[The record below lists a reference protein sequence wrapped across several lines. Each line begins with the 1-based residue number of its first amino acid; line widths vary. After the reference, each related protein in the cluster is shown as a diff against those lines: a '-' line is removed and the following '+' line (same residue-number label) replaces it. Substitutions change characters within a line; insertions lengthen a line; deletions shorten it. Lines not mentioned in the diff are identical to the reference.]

1 MIEIRLAADLLAKL
15 RASES
20 HYDENG
26 YLFVL
31 ESIEYLQHRLTVRRH
46 VSGAELARACRDHA
60 LEQYGLVARQVLFH
74 WGIRRTEDIGKIV
87 FALVEVRLLSTQP
100 TDRLQDF
107 ESVYDF
113 DDAFSAGYVWQGVA
127 GGGQRARVIDS
138 LGDG

>member
-15 RASES
+15 RATES
-20 HYDENG
+20 HYDEQG

-31 ESIEYLQHRLTVRRH
+31 EGIEYLQQRMTVRRH

-60 LEQYGLVARQVLFH
+60 LEQYGLMARQVLGH
-74 WGIRRTEDIGKIV
+74 WGVRRTEDLGKIV
-87 FALVEVRLLSTQP
+87 FALVEVGLLTTVP

-113 DDAFSAGYVWQGVA
+113 DDAFSAGYVWQGIA
-127 GGGQRARVIDS
+127 GGGQRARVVDS
-138 LGDG
+138 LGEG

>member
-60 LEQYGLVARQVLFH
+60 LEQYGLVAQQVLFH

>member
-1 MIEIRLAADLLAKL
+1 MIELRLAADLLAKL

-20 HYDENG
+20 HYDESG

-31 ESIEYLQHRLTVRRH
+31 ESIEYLQNRLTVRRH

-60 LEQYGLVARQVLFH
+60 LEQYGLVARQVLTH

-87 FALVEVRLLSTQP
+87 FALVEVGLLSTQP